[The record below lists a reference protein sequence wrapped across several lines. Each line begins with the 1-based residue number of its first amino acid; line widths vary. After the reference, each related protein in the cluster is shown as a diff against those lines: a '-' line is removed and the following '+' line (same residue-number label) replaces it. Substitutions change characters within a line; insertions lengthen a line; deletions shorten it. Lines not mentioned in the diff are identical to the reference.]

1 MSCLPGSHASEVKV
15 SAGGT
20 DRKGTER
27 EPGLLPVSLWRLVC
41 LPSGWTRPRSAGAG
55 GHPGK
60 RPDALCR
67 KRVLQPHFTC
77 RNGILITLGQSRGH
91 VAERGNAETGG
102 LRREELCPLPFIF
115 QCCFRFLLFLLML
128 FYILMPA
135 PFFFIFPHITA
146 GIKPVK
152 NKEQ

>member
-77 RNGILITLGQSRGH
+77 RNGILITLGQSRGRCSWKRQCRDRR
-91 VAERGNAETGG
+91 VKKRGAVSSS
-102 LRREELCPLPFIF
+102 LHFSV
-115 QCCFRFLLFLLML
+115 LF
-128 FYILMPA
+128 
-135 PFFFIFPHITA
+135 PFFAISLNAVLHSYACTFFFYFSPHYC
-146 GIKPVK
+146 G
-152 NKEQ
+152 NKTS